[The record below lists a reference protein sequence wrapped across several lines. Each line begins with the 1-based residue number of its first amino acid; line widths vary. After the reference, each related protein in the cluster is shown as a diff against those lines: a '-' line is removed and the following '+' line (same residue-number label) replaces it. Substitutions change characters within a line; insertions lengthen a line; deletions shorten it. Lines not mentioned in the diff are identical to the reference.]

1 MQPNPDFLDQWGRI
15 VNDVEKDHVPIE
27 CVKKVIFRHNDRRQ
41 KTLNLTNLRRQN
53 LVSDEISAIVERYI
67 QENEDEINSM
77 EFVLDVEA
85 VVIGGGLGVRFADTL
100 VPQIIDGMGAYLL
113 DPENPPTVRVAA
125 LGDNGGVIGASL
137 LVS

>member
-85 VVIGGGLGVRFADTL
+85 VAAILQPETDK
-100 VPQIIDGMGAYLL
+100 LL
-113 DPENPPTVRVAA
+113 KD
-125 LGDNGGVIGASL
+125 I
-137 LVS
+137 